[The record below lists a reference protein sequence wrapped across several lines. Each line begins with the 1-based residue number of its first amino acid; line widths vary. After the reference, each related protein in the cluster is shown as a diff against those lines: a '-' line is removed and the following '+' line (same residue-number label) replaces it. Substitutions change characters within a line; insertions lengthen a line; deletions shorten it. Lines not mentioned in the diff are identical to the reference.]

1 MTPHL
6 NRLNET
12 VLMIGHKIY
21 FYGFYGKNE
30 ENNSQSNMKY
40 SPFQKFDLDLQMVL
54 EVKFSFLFRV
64 TFVPA
69 LL

>member
-1 MTPHL
+1 
-6 NRLNET
+6 
-12 VLMIGHKIY
+12 MIGRKIC

-30 ENNSQSNMKY
+30 ENDSQSNMKY
-40 SPFQKFDLDLQMVL
+40 SPFQKIQLDLQMVL